1 MAATGAAHA
10 IPRLL
15 RAVGSIAAP
24 TSVITALLFYFGRL
38 HASAFLFY
46 FGVNFTALDLT
57 VQDYLVRS
65 ADGLFRPAAATAAL
79 VLLAFWAH
87 RVTTQVLGEPA
98 RRRVRRVVV
107 PVAGSAGAV
116 LLGIAFL
123 GMIRGDRIYRP
134 VPEIGGL
141 TLAGGVLLLSY
152 AARSVRRPDAGPV
165 RRRPPDGAP
174 VGTGV
179 TLAEWGVTFALV
191 SIGLF
196 WTVGTYAIGVGTGRA
211 KEMEARLPAWPT
223 ATVFAE
229 RSLSLRQPGVL
240 ETRCS
245 DPEAAYRFRYDGL
258 KLILR
263 SGEQYLFLPAHW
275 STSRGDALLI
285 PRSNAVRVEFTRDVV
300 ARPAC

>member
-179 TLAEWGVTFALV
+179 TLAEWGGDVRARQHRPVLDGGHLRHRGGDRPRQGDGGETA
-191 SIGLF
+191 
-196 WTVGTYAIGVGTGRA
+196 GVAHRD
-211 KEMEARLPAWPT
+211 RLRGAEPEPA
-223 ATVFAE
+223 AT
-229 RSLSLRQPGVL
+229 RGPGDPVL
-240 ETRCS
+240 GS
-245 DPEAAYRFRYDGL
+245 
-258 KLILR
+258 
-263 SGEQYLFLPAHW
+263 
-275 STSRGDALLI
+275 
-285 PRSNAVRVEFTRDVV
+285 
-300 ARPAC
+300 